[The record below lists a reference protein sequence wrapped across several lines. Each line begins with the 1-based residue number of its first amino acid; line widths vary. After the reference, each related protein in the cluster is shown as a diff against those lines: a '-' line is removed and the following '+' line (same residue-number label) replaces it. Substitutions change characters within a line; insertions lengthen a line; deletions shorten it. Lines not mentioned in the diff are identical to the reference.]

1 MPNRYKNKKDVN
13 SGVFG
18 IKTGLFLGF
27 NPNAFSLKFNYFYNR
42 HYLFT
47 ARNQKLPKKK
57 KNQGLS
63 AALLLSALVGALRST
78 PQPPYRHFSFAWKI
92 FYGGFA
98 GYLLLSPSPSAVESL
113 LGFYYNIC
121 FL

>member
-27 NPNAFSLKFNYFYNR
+27 NPNAFSLKLNKFYNR

-57 KNQGLS
+57 EKSGAISSIATISFGWGSPQYS
-63 AALLLSALVGALRST
+63 AAAVQAFQLRMANFLRRLCGVPAPI
-78 PQPPYRHFSFAWKI
+78 PQPFS
-92 FYGGFA
+92 
-98 GYLLLSPSPSAVESL
+98 S
-113 LGFYYNIC
+113 
-121 FL
+121 

>member
-27 NPNAFSLKFNYFYNR
+27 NPNAFSLKFNNFYNR
-42 HYLFT
+42 HFHLQH
-47 ARNQKLPKKK
+47 AIKRLQKKK
-57 KNQGLS
+57 YQGLS

-78 PQPPYRHFSFAWKI
+78 PQPPYRHFSFAWQI